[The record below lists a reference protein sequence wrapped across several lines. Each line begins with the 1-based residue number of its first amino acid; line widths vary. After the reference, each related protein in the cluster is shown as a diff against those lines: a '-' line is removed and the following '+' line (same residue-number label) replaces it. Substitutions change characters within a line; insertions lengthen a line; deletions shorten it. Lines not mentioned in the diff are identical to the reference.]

1 MAMKNSVGLVI
12 AVLIISVLAGVLG
25 GYMVADYAIANCV
38 ATHGASFSAT
48 STCSEGTST
57 STPVVVGNSTLNMPS
72 LAPLVAKVR
81 PAVVHIAVVSYV
93 EQFNIFGGYSVVPQE
108 GLGSGFFIKY
118 DGKYYVVTNR
128 HVVKDADNVTV
139 KLYDGSAYKAKVLG
153 TDDWSDIAVLK
164 LINFPKDKPIHYLE
178 WGDSSKVKVGDFVI
192 AVGNPYGF
200 DYTVTFGIIS
210 GKERTINEGNGV
222 VVYDAL
228 QTDAAIN
235 PGNSGGPLVTM
246 DGKVVGINTAIYAQ
260 AQGIGFSVSANTAKK
275 VVDDILKYGHARWPY
290 IGIYM
295 VDVNEDMKEKLDL
308 PFEGGVYVAKVV
320 PGSPA
325 DKAGIQKGDIIIA
338 LNGEK
343 IENSDTL
350 ARDIRQNY
358 NPGDTVTLKIY
369 RDGEYIEK
377 TIVLGEKPKQQGR

>member
-1 MAMKNSVGLVI
+1 MKNSVGLVLV
-12 AVLIISVLAGVLG
+12 VLIISILAGVLG
-25 GYMVADYAIANCV
+25 GYMVADHAIAQYI
-38 ATHGASFSAT
+38 ASHEASFNAS
-48 STCSEGTST
+48 SCQEEQST
-57 STPVVVGNSTLNMPS
+57 STPTTVVIGSSTLSMPS
-72 LAPLVAKVR
+72 LAPLVKKVR

-93 EQFNIFGGYSVVPQE
+93 EQFSIFGGYSVVPQE

-153 TDDWSDIAVLK
+153 TDEWSDIAVLK
-164 LINFPKDKPIHYLE
+164 LIGFPTDKDIYYLD
-178 WGDSSKVKVGDFVI
+178 WGDSSKVQVGDFVI

-210 GKERTINEGNGV
+210 GKERTINEGNGI

-235 PGNSGGPLVTM
+235 PGNSGGPLLTM
-246 DGKVVGINTAIYAQ
+246 DGKVIGINTAIYAQ

-275 VVDDILKYGHARWPY
+275 VVDDILKYGYAKWPY
-290 IGIYM
+290 VGIYM

-325 DKAGIQKGDIIIA
+325 DEAGILKGDIIVA

-350 ARDIRQNY
+350 ARNIRQHFS
-358 NPGDTVTLKIY
+358 PGDKVTLKIY

-377 TIVLGEKPKQQGR
+377 IVVLGEKPSQ